1 MWSLS
6 KVLILLSVCET
17 FARRSPRF
25 ADPRNPVSD
34 ERYIG
39 LSFEEDRFW
48 VAEFKMSFTSSPTI
62 SPRPTMAPTNIPT
75 MIPTR
80 SPTDGITLEPTV
92 APTFTPTITP
102 TNLPT
107 TTPTI
112 TSTPTI
118 SPRPTPQTQPP
129 TQAPTTAAPTAAP
142 VTDSPTATPTAVP
155 TATPTISSNPTPSN
169 QSRCGL
175 TDSERRQ
182 EIQTIIESV
191 SDPTEVALV
200 GSSRNLAFE
209 WLVEEDELFLC
220 PDSSNL
226 VQRFVIALF
235 YFATGGDNW
244 SQCSQTDL
252 ACVGTPLLSGV
263 NECSWYGIFCDG
275 SSNTIEIIYD
285 NNNLIGTL
293 PPELSELQNLNV
305 LSLETGSLGST
316 IPESLGSIS
325 GLNIIDLDYNEFTG
339 TIPESIYNLT
349 NLIQLDLNSNN
360 LIGTISTEIG
370 NMVSLELF
378 QVYENQMTGTIPT
391 EMGLVTTLLIGEF
404 FNNTFTGSVPQ
415 EVCDIR
421 APPGQL
427 QVLTTDCFSVAPAL
441 PEINCTCCTGCAQ
454 Y

>member
-1 MWSLS
+1 MLTHIDRGGRCSCTFFVRCGACGLREGETNEDRFFMGMLTNSLYTCRTSITRNPNNFSAMWSLS
-6 KVLILLSVCET
+6 KVLVLLSVCET
-17 FARRSPRF
+17 FAMRSPRF
-25 ADPRNPVSD
+25 ADPRSPVSD

-80 SPTDGITLEPTV
+80 SPTDGITLEPSV
-92 APTFTPTITP
+92 APTLTPTITP
-102 TNLPT
+102 TNFPT
-107 TTPTI
+107 TTPTT

-155 TATPTISSNPTPSN
+155 TATPTISFNPTPSN

-175 TDSERRQ
+175 TESERRQ

-275 SSNTIEIIYD
+275 SSNTIEIIY
-285 NNNLIGTL
+285 GTC
-293 PPELSELQNLNV
+293 V
-305 LSLETGSLGST
+305 LHHFQFV
-316 IPESLGSIS
+316 SI
-325 GLNIIDLDYNEFTG
+325 
-339 TIPESIYNLT
+339 
-349 NLIQLDLNSNN
+349 
-360 LIGTISTEIG
+360 
-370 NMVSLELF
+370 F
-378 QVYENQMTGTIPT
+378 QDFSPSYFVYP
-391 EMGLVTTLLIGEF
+391 
-404 FNNTFTGSVPQ
+404 
-415 EVCDIR
+415 R
-421 APPGQL
+421 H
-427 QVLTTDCFSVAPAL
+427 
-441 PEINCTCCTGCAQ
+441 
-454 Y
+454 YR